1 MQNNYNTS
9 EEEINLIFIWNHLIR
24 NKLLIGSITS
34 LFFIISCFYAISKKR
49 IWQGSFDI
57 VLSANIQN
65 SNNKLSSLAR
75 NSSPFIGS
83 LNGLS
88 FFKQPNNLN
97 TEIAILESPS
107 TLLKIFSYVNEK
119 KNKST
124 KNNQTFS
131 NWRNSSLKIGLIED
145 TSVLNINYIDTDKSL
160 IIPVLQKISETYQKY
175 SVSKKKK
182 ELDLTQ
188 NYLQNQIQIF
198 KDKSANSLRR
208 AQEYAIDNGLEDFE
222 ITMNQPNVLYE
233 QFRLDLSTDLQK
245 INNIINEIQNNELDA
260 NELRFI
266 MTQFPNYDNS
276 LGEIDDINKSLI
288 DLKSKYK
295 EKDKAILRLEE
306 KKKILLD
313 SYKKRILTFLNLQKK
328 RNTKLV
334 NSAKSPKEVF
344 LNYKNLV
351 REASRNETIFVEL
364 ENRYREIKLE
374 QAKMQEPWELIS
386 SPTLNPT
393 PVGPQRKLI
402 AFIGL
407 ILGLITSLIISFLKE
422 IKSELIF
429 EKEKI
434 EQLLDTKIIEEI
446 DLINKKFII
455 NTKDIFLN
463 EILLKKDNTNYVFF
477 TTPEVSE
484 YQIQNLLNLL
494 SIEGK
499 KFRIISKISEIKNND
514 IVLLVCVLNLV
525 SKSDLVKIKNRFL
538 LSDKSL
544 WKILLINE

>member
-9 EEEINLIFIWNHLIR
+9 EEEINLIFLWNHLIR

-34 LFFIISCFYAISKKR
+34 LIFIISCFYAISKKR

-75 NSSPFIGS
+75 NSSPLIGS

-88 FFKQPNNLN
+88 FFKQPNNLK

-107 TLLKIFSYVNEK
+107 TLLKTFSYVNEK

-182 ELDLTQ
+182 ELGLTQ

-222 ITMNQPNVLYE
+222 ITMNQPNALYE

-266 MTQFPNYDNS
+266 MMQFPNYDNS
-276 LGEIDDINKSLI
+276 LGEIDNINKSLN

-313 SYKKRILTFLNLQKK
+313 SYKKSFLTFLNLQKK

-334 NSAKSPKEVF
+334 NTAKSPKEVF

-364 ENRYREIKLE
+364 ENRYREIKLQ

-386 SPTLNPT
+386 SPTLNPI

-455 NTKDIFLN
+455 NSKDIFLN
-463 EILLKKDNTNYVFF
+463 EILLKKDNTNYVFIK
-477 TTPEVSE
+477 TPEVSE

-499 KFRIISKISEIKNND
+499 KYRIISKISEIKNND
-514 IVLLVCVLNLV
+514 LVLLVCVLKLV

-544 WKILLINE
+544 WRILLINE

>member
-1 MQNNYNTS
+1 M
-9 EEEINLIFIWNHLIR
+9 
-24 NKLLIGSITS
+24 
-34 LFFIISCFYAISKKR
+34 
-49 IWQGSFDI
+49 
-57 VLSANIQN
+57 
-65 SNNKLSSLAR
+65 
-75 NSSPFIGS
+75 
-83 LNGLS
+83 
-88 FFKQPNNLN
+88 
-97 TEIAILESPS
+97 
-107 TLLKIFSYVNEK
+107 
-119 KNKST
+119 
-124 KNNQTFS
+124 
-131 NWRNSSLKIGLIED
+131 
-145 TSVLNINYIDTDKSL
+145 NINYIDTDKSL